1 MNDFINSINEL
12 RPKLVAYCKSRI
24 INKHAAEDIAQDTIF
39 ILVKKQNEY
48 NPNRSLSGWAFTICR
63 FQIKAYLTS
72 KSRSPELIQWEFRGN
87 YENSYD
93 KQNLCQDHEHPRRLL
108 LNKEKKA
115 EDINKINR
123 VYSII
128 GERPSKFLKLYLDGK
143 SRSFIMKELEMSK
156 VSYYSTKLRLIR
168 KARVLMGCKA

>member
-24 INKHAAEDIAQDTIF
+24 TNKHAAEDIAQDTIF

-48 NPNRSLSGWAFTICR
+48 DPNKSFSGWAFAICK
-63 FQIKAYLTS
+63 FQIKAYLTR
-72 KSRSPELIQWEFRGN
+72 KSRSPELIEWEFRGS
-87 YENSYD
+87 YENLYS
-93 KQNLCQDHEHPRRLL
+93 KENLCQDHEHPRYLL

-115 EDINKINR
+115 EKLNKINR

-128 GERPSKFLKLYLDGK
+128 GEKPRKFLKLYLEGK
-143 SRSFIMKELEMSK
+143 SRSFIMEKLNMSQ
-156 VSYYSTKLRLIR
+156 VSYYSTKLRLIK
-168 KARVLMGCKA
+168 KAKSVMGCKV